1 MVSRTGPVDPASTL
15 VVPPTTTQED
25 EMALFMDVHDRVEGF
40 TADAVA
46 ELTATAHRDGLAA
59 RTPAAG

>member
-1 MVSRTGPVDPASTL
+1 
-15 VVPPTTTQED
+15 
-25 EMALFMDVHDRVEGF
+25 MALFMDVHDRVEGF